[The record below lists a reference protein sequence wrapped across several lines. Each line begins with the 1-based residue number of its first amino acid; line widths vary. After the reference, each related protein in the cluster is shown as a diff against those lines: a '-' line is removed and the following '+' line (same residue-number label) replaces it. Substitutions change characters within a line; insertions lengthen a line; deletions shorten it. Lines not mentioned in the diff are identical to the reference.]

1 MMRIMWNNLSVG
13 GIAIAFGILLF
24 LFREWMPGGIIII
37 SAILVAV
44 GSLSVAV
51 ALLQSKGIIDIPDNR
66 DERLLKIRAHTFM
79 KAFFF
84 SFMVVCILG
93 ILDYSGLVVMR
104 SRSIIEILFFTMGLS
119 AFALSWY
126 YNRQGDVIEE

>member
-1 MMRIMWNNLSVG
+1 MKKIIWNNLSIG

-24 LFREWMPGGIIII
+24 LFREWMPGRIIII
-37 SAILVAV
+37 SAILVAI
-44 GSLSVAV
+44 GSLSIAI
-51 ALLQSKGIIDIPDNR
+51 AILQSKGTIDIPNNK
-66 DERLLKIRAHTFM
+66 DERLLKIRAYTFM

-93 ILDYSGLVVMR
+93 ILDFSGLLVMS
-104 SRSIIEILFFTMGLS
+104 SRSVIEILFFTMGLS

-126 YNRQGDVIEE
+126 YNQQGDVSDE

>member
-1 MMRIMWNNLSVG
+1 MKKIIWNNLSIG

-24 LFREWMPGGIIII
+24 LFREWMPGRIIII
-37 SAILVAV
+37 SAILVAI
-44 GSLSVAV
+44 GSLSIAI
-51 ALLQSKGIIDIPDNR
+51 AILQSKGTIDIPNNK
-66 DERLLKIRAHTFM
+66 DERLLKIRAYTFM

-93 ILDYSGLVVMR
+93 MLDFSGLLVMS
-104 SRSIIEILFFTMGLS
+104 SRSVIEILFFTMGLS

-126 YNRQGDVIEE
+126 YNQQGDVSDE